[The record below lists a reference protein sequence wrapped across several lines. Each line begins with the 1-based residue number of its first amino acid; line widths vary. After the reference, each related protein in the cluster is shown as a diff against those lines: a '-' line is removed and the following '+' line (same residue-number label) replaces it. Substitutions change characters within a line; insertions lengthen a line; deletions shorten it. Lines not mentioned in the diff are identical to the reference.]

1 MTSLGMSSR
10 GLPHADRGL
19 QARIEAVV
27 ERWIQPCYT
36 AVYEHIAVSANDQGE
51 VWLSGLVTDPQIVE
65 EAVQMIKGLPGV
77 RFVFNYVTLMIT
89 SQINSTVKTSR
100 H

>member
-1 MTSLGMSSR
+1 MTSIGTSA
-10 GLPHADRGL
+10 GLPREDRIL
-19 QARIEAVV
+19 QARVEAVV

-36 AVYEHIAVSANDQGE
+36 AIYEHIAVSTNDQGE

-65 EAVQMIKGLPGV
+65 EAVRMIKGLPGV
-77 RFVFNYVTLMIT
+77 RFVFNYVTVMIT
-89 SQINSTVKTSR
+89 PQFGCTVRASR